1 MKAATSI
8 ASTNPASL
16 TALPVELKTPSGI
29 KEWCLARAD
38 EWYARGDLPIALNF
52 LEHAAAIDR
61 YDAPVR
67 ITIGSIQFMLKR
79 PEAALKS
86 FLKAQRVD
94 PSYPTLLLHL
104 AATCQ
109 ELKRDAEAE
118 NYFREALKLQPENCE
133 ASRLFAGF
141 LMSRERL
148 DDARDV
154 VESGLGADPRDIDL
168 LLRLGVCYFR
178 AANLRAASACFQR
191 ILQLDPINEIAR
203 QNLEIVNQHSQSQNP
218 TAA

>member
-1 MKAATSI
+1 MKANTSI
-8 ASTNPASL
+8 ASIAPACP
-16 TALPVELKTPSGI
+16 TAPPVELKTPSGI
-29 KEWCLARAD
+29 KEWCIARAD
-38 EWYARGDLPIALNF
+38 EWYARGDLAIALNF

-61 YDAPVR
+61 YDAPVW

-86 FLKAQRVD
+86 FLQAQRVD
-94 PSYPTLLLHL
+94 PSNPTLLLHL

-141 LMSRERL
+141 LMSRNRL
-148 DDARDV
+148 DEARDV

-168 LLRLGVCYFR
+168 LLRLGVCYFH
-178 AANLRAASACFQR
+178 ATNLRAARACFQR

-203 QNLEIVNQHSQSQNP
+203 ENARLTQQKLEQIQ
-218 TAA
+218 